1 MRRMYELQVLKIIII
16 FLLLD
21 CYTLFAQNVSGIVF
35 DEKTKLPVEYVNIGV
50 VEKNTGTVSD
60 LSGYYSLFIDSCFDN
75 NILLFSS
82 IGYYP
87 FSIKVADLKAK
98 ADKNIYLKPKSY
110 EISEVIVRPK
120 VYKERTLGVT
130 SRNKKVAAGFENNLP
145 GYELGI
151 LMHCKKSVFIKKV
164 IINIANC
171 TYDSVFYRLNIY
183 KVRGKMNFENVLVSP
198 IYFHRSKLE
207 TNKEIQLNLES
218 QNIVVDGDFLV
229 TLEHVKDL
237 GKGSLNFCI
246 GLFEKTYYRK
256 TSQGDWK
263 TIPIGVSISVEA
275 DVEK

>member
-1 MRRMYELQVLKIIII
+1 MYILKIIII

-21 CYTLFAQNVSGIVF
+21 CSALFGQNISGIVF
-35 DEKTKLPVEYVNIGV
+35 NEKTKLSVEYVNIGI

-60 LSGYYSLFIDSCFDN
+60 LNGHYNLSIDSQFDN
-75 NILLFSS
+75 DLLLFSS
-82 IGYYP
+82 IGYFP
-87 FSIKVADLKAK
+87 FSIKVADFKAK

-151 LMHCKKSVFIKKV
+151 LMHCKKSAFIKKV
-164 IINIANC
+164 IINMANC

-183 KVRGKMNFENVLVSP
+183 KVRGKMNFENVMVNP
-198 IYFHRSKLE
+198 VYFHKSKVE
-207 TNKEIQLNLES
+207 TNKEIQLDLQS
-218 QNIVVDGDFLV
+218 QNIVVYGDFLV

-275 DVEK
+275 EVEK